1 MPQFRYVGDDE
12 RVFPHVS
19 LTVAPGD
26 VVELDSNPDPRW
38 FDEAKA
44 PKTAPAPEV

>member
-1 MPQFRYVGDDE
+1 MPAFRYVGNDG

-26 VVELDSNPDPRW
+26 VVEADANPDARYFVP
-38 FDEAKA
+38 DEG
-44 PKTAPAPEV
+44 PAASSEDDD